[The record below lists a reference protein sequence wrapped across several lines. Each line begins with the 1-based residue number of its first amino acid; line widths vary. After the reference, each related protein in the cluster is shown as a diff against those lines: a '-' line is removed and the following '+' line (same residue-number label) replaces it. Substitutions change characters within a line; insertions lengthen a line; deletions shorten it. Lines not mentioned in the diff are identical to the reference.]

1 VREFVLAGAARRTR
15 GFMGIRATGD
25 VERTSGKQMPDSPE
39 QGRILI
45 LAGCYLPIVGGCV
58 KIVHELAQKFVE
70 SGYTVDILTC
80 NCTDEVQ
87 YEVVDSVKIHRL
99 SSWNLVDGSYPVPTF
114 SLGNISSVLSLAKND
129 YQCIIT
135 NTRFYP
141 ICLIGW
147 ILSKLCRVPL
157 IHLEHGSCH
166 TVSDSSL
173 VSMIGRIYDHALGS
187 LLVRSAKV
195 NFGVS
200 IPAVKFLDHLGA
212 KNVKV
217 MHNGIDLSAFENT
230 KPIGSTKAPGR
241 TVVTYLGR
249 LVYGKGVQDL
259 LSIFPKLKGDV
270 QLLIVGDGPYRG
282 KLEALACQ
290 INTSNIV
297 FLGEQRPE
305 NIPGILKSTDI
316 FVNPSYSEGLPTSVL
331 EACAAGCAVV
341 ATDVGGTDEII
352 LDGSTGFLVKSGDQQ
367 GLTEKVNLLLEN
379 KSMRETLGKNAKAYV
394 MDNFSWDRI
403 IGQWVT
409 EINHLERSAIYT
421 SNKPVELRQDA

>member
-1 VREFVLAGAARRTR
+1 ML
-15 GFMGIRATGD
+15 
-25 VERTSGKQMPDSPE
+25 DSVE
-39 QGRILI
+39 QGSILI

-70 SGYTVDILTC
+70 LGYTVDILTC
-80 NCTDEVQ
+80 NCTNEAQ
-87 YEVVDSVKIHRL
+87 YEVVDRVNIYRL
-99 SSWNLVDGSYPVPTF
+99 SSWNLVNGSYPAPTF

-147 ILSKLCRVPL
+147 ILSKLCRTPL

-173 VSMIGRIYDHALGS
+173 VSMIGRIYDHTLGS
-187 LLVRSAKV
+187 LLIRSAKV

-200 IPAVKFLDHLGA
+200 DPAVRFLRHLGA
-212 KNVKV
+212 KDAKV
-217 MHNGIDLSAFENT
+217 MHNGIDLSAFENA
-230 KPIGSTKAPGR
+230 KPVAYTKAAGR
-241 TVVTYLGR
+241 TVVTYIGR

-282 KLEALACQ
+282 ELEALACQ
-290 INTSNIV
+290 VNTSNIV
-297 FLGEQRPE
+297 FLGEQHPE

-352 LDGSTGFLVKSGDQQ
+352 LDGSTGFLVKPGDKQ
-367 GLTEKVNLLLEN
+367 GLTEKINLLLEN
-379 KSMRETLGKNAKAYV
+379 KSMRDTLGKTAKAYV
-394 MDNFSWDRI
+394 MNNFSWDRI
-403 IGQWVT
+403 MGQWRA
-409 EINHLERSAIYT
+409 EMSHLERPSMYA

>member
-1 VREFVLAGAARRTR
+1 MEAQRIFVTGGAGL
-15 GFMGIRATGD
+15 MGEKEKANFEG
-25 VERTSGKQMPDSPE
+25 

-45 LAGCYLPIVGGCV
+45 LAGCYLPVVGGYIKV
-58 KIVHELAQKFVE
+58 VHELAQKFVE
-70 SGYTVDILTC
+70 SGYIVDILTC

-87 YEVVDSVKIHRL
+87 YEVVDSVNIHRL
-99 SSWNLVDGSYPVPTF
+99 SSWNLVNGSYPVPTF

-141 ICLIGW
+141 ICFIGW
-147 ILSKLCRVPL
+147 ILSRFCRTPL

-166 TVSDSSL
+166 TVSDSPL
-173 VSMIGRIYDHALGS
+173 VSVIGRIYDHTLGS
-187 LLVRSAKV
+187 LLVRSAKI

-200 IPAVKFLDHLGA
+200 SPAVRFLNHLGA
-212 KNVKV
+212 KDAKV
-217 MHNGIDLSAFENT
+217 MHNGIDLSVFENT
-230 KPIGSTKAPGR
+230 KPVAYTKASR
-241 TVVTYLGR
+241 KTTITYIGR

-259 LSIFPKLKGDV
+259 ISILPRLKGGV
-270 QLLIVGDGPYRG
+270 QLLIVGDGPYRDE
-282 KLEALACQ
+282 LEALARQ
-290 INTSNIV
+290 VNTSNIV

-305 NIPGILKSTDI
+305 NIPGILKGTDI

-341 ATDVGGTDEII
+341 ATDVGGTNEII
-352 LDGSTGFLVKSGDQQ
+352 LDGSTGFLVQPGDQQ

-379 KSMRETLGKNAKAYV
+379 EPLRDTLGENAKAYV
-394 MDNFSWDRI
+394 TDNFSWDQI
-403 IGQWVT
+403 MEQWMA
-409 EINHLERSAIYT
+409 EMNHLERSTIYA